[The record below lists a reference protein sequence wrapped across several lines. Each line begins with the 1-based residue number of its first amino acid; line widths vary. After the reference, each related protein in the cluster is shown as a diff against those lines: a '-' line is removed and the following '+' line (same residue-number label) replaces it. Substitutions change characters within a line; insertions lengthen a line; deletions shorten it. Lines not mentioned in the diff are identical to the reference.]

1 MVIDI
6 RTKKKNGEKLTN
18 VYKDYEYTG
27 ITLGS
32 FKQTWSNQNWKN
44 IIV

>member
-6 RTKKKNGEKLTN
+6 RTRKKNGEKLAD
-18 VYKDYEYTG
+18 VYKDYKYTG

-32 FKQTWSNQNWKN
+32 FKNTWSNQNWKN
-44 IIV
+44 IVV